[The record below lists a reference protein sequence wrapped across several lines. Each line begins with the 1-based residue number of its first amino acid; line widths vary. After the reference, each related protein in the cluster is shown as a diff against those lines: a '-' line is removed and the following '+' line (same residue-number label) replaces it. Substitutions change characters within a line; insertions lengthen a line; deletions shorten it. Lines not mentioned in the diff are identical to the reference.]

1 MKLNA
6 LHGHKSQQNWS
17 NPSTEISIEKSIE
30 YRYLDRNPI
39 RVDKNPPQ
47 RLKSDPPT
55 KFSTKISRKAPWV
68 TDRQTSVLKPQKS
81 KNAVQRMCCLL
92 PRWGYVLSLWGY
104 VLSAASLR
112 LFAVCCLAE
121 AICCLLPRWG
131 YVLSAASLRLCAV
144 SLRLGSSKL
153 DWFHSK

>member
-92 PRWGYVLSLWGY
+92 PRWGYL
-104 VLSAASLR
+104 LSAASLR
-112 LFAVCCLAE
+112 LCAVCCLTE
-121 AICCLLPRWG
+121 AMCCLLPRWG